1 MADPNGQHKSTGS
14 GLDWQTMLFIAF
26 LSVLFFGAI
35 AAYFSEL
42 EESLATVRATRPV
55 LVFTL
60 IVAMLGFGGML
71 MFKSLFG
78 TEPHTEFEQRF
89 RLAREVF
96 LVYAGIFGTIIGFYF
111 GAADED
117 PGSAPLS
124 ASFALKEGVVSAQVS
139 GGIPPFVAYLQ
150 RKSPKLEIVLES
162 KGGDRLLVA
171 PTPLPANECPNE
183 STLYV
188 VDGAGARTNVEVQ
201 LQDLTSWAAC
211 QAAIAAAGGQAGG
224 TGNEA
229 RAQEP
234 EPANA
239 AGAQ

>member
-1 MADPNGQHKSTGS
+1 MAEPNEQHKSPGG
-14 GLDWQTMLFIAF
+14 GLDRQTMLFIAF
-26 LSVLFFGAI
+26 LAVLFFGAI

-42 EESLATVRATRPV
+42 DESLATVRATRPV

-78 TEPHTEFEQRF
+78 TEPHAEFEQRF

-117 PGSAPLS
+117 PVNAPLS
-124 ASFALKEGVVSAQVS
+124 ASFSLKEGVVSAQVT
-139 GGIPPFVAYLQ
+139 GGVPPFLAYLQ
-150 RKSPKLEIVLES
+150 RKSPKLELVLEA

-171 PTPLPANECPNE
+171 PAPLPANECPNE

-188 VDGAGARTNVEVQ
+188 VDGAGSRSNVEVQ
-201 LQDLTSWAAC
+201 LQDISSWPACAA
-211 QAAIAAAGGQAGG
+211 AVAAAGGNASG
-224 TGNEA
+224 TSNEMLA
-229 RAQEP
+229 NGAEP
-234 EPANA
+234 INA
-239 AGAQ
+239 IATQ